1 VKSSLLALGA
11 ALLLA
16 GCSAHR
22 LNPRHGDLKIIEK
35 KNDQAVSLAP
45 RETMRVGI
53 RVDVESATIS
63 CESDFLVEDLIK
75 KKSEKWLAGPHPVTA
90 AKVKGKK
97 LWMSIPTGDSYFQ
110 VGENKYRGSLIV
122 TESGGRVTVINEL
135 GIDDYLKGVLPR
147 EVTVTWPDEALKV
160 QAVAS
165 RTYLAAH
172 LDKHGA
178 QGFDLCSDVHCQ
190 VYGGMTKEHPKTT
203 AAVDNTRGEILIYK
217 DKPIGAYFYAF
228 CGGST
233 EKIRPVWGNDDQ
245 PYLPQKKC
253 RYCVGN
259 PRYVWKLTVHD
270 DDILKALLKA
280 DLVKGTALKNI
291 SVKKKSG
298 SARAEIVTVKT
309 DAGSFDMRGNA
320 FRIAM
325 NPEKIRSTLWTHLK
339 KRDGGIYEFEGKGWG
354 HGVGM
359 CQWGAKGQAEHGR
372 SYTDILSFYYPGSH
386 IEQWKR

>member
-165 RTYLAAH
+165 RTYLASA
-172 LDKHGA
+172 
-178 QGFDLCSDVHCQ
+178 
-190 VYGGMTKEHPKTT
+190 KE
-203 AAVDNTRGEILIYK
+203 RG
-217 DKPIGAYFYAF
+217 
-228 CGGST
+228 
-233 EKIRPVWGNDDQ
+233 
-245 PYLPQKKC
+245 
-253 RYCVGN
+253 
-259 PRYVWKLTVHD
+259 
-270 DDILKALLKA
+270 ILKVASLLWFQRA
-280 DLVKGTALKNI
+280 SARLPARRPNI
-291 SVKKKSG
+291 SG
-298 SARAEIVTVKT
+298 SYKPSASEWVGKRTH
-309 DAGSFDMRGNA
+309 R
-320 FRIAM
+320 
-325 NPEKIRSTLWTHLK
+325 RS
-339 KRDGGIYEFEGKGWG
+339 R
-354 HGVGM
+354 
-359 CQWGAKGQAEHGR
+359 CA
-372 SYTDILSFYYPGSH
+372 
-386 IEQWKR
+386 